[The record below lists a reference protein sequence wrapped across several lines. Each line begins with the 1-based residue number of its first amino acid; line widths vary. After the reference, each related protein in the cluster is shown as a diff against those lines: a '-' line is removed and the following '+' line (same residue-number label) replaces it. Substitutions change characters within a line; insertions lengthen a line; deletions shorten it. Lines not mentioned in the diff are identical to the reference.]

1 MPTKIETLD
10 FSSRRKWRAWLA
22 KNHRIDKE
30 IWLVYDEIFFQT
42 RAISYRDFISYAV
55 EEAICYGWIDSIVK
69 PIGVTKLGVR
79 FTPRRTRGNWSKIC
93 FADSLYSTINPAVA
107 YRYFDRVTA

>member
-30 IWLVYDEIFFQT
+30 IWLVYYKIFFQT
-42 RAISYRDFISYAV
+42 REISYRDFISYAV
-55 EEAICYGWIDSIVK
+55 EEAICYGSIDSRGKRIRQ
-69 PIGVTKLGVR
+69 T
-79 FTPRRTRGNWSKIC
+79 TRRVQFSSRESRSNLSEYHTDHALNLLEKGHMTNAC
-93 FADSLYSTINPAVA
+93 
-107 YRYFDRVTA
+107 